1 MRQHIEY
8 LRKDLINTR
17 KRQLGYLAQLFE
29 LYKTKDAEIE
39 RLQMSLYM
47 TVKEKEILE
56 QRRDAAFN
64 ELLELLVE
72 RRRVLSV
79 V

>member
-1 MRQHIEY
+1 
-8 LRKDLINTR
+8 
-17 KRQLGYLAQLFE
+17 
-29 LYKTKDAEIE
+29 
-39 RLQMSLYM
+39 M

-56 QRRDAAFN
+56 QRRDMAFN